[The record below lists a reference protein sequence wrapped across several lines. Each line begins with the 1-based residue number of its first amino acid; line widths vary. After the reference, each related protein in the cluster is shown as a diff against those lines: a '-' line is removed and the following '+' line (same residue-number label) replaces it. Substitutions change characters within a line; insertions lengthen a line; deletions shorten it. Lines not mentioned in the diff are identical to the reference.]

1 MPDATT
7 TIETVTVVRPLKV
20 ISLICE
26 ILALLTLLLSLSTC
40 AWLKCE
46 GYFKTGIFQEC
57 TYVYPR
63 YHILPNGAPA
73 PGQCHTSRIVE
84 KGGRIHCMPLWAKVS
99 SSHFHSHILRIH
111 TLTLE
116 QSSQRRD
123 QMIHSAYFQITAA
136 LLILAAALILA
147 CICMTGAGLGTINYG
162 QRYLYYRIAMYL
174 SLIGLIA
181 QQIAMVVFPLC
192 FYFELEMWF
201 GTTWELDWSVKAPL
215 SCSFMIIVVG
225 VLFVVRHRLGLV
237 DLHILCLRPTN
248 RRQGTRGSLLQGK
261 DRLHQLANGR
271 LTANLPKRFQFVYT
285 LPGLLKLYPFLL
297 SKLYRQKWRSIDK
310 ATTVVQ

>member
-84 KGGRIHCMPLWAKVS
+84 K
-99 SSHFHSHILRIH
+99 
-111 TLTLE
+111 
-116 QSSQRRD
+116 
-123 QMIHSAYFQITAA
+123 AYFQITAA

-201 GTTWELDWSVKAPL
+201 GTTWELDWSYG
-215 SCSFMIIVVG
+215 IG
-225 VLFVVRHRLGLV
+225 W
-237 DLHILCLRPTN
+237 
-248 RRQGTRGSLLQGK
+248 GSSICTFFACALLIADK
-261 DRLHQLANGR
+261 EREEVYYKEK
-271 LTANLPKRFQFVYT
+271 TVYT
-285 LPGLLKLYPFLL
+285 N
-297 SKLYRQKWRSIDK
+297 SQM
-310 ATTVVQ
+310 VV